1 MAKFLAGQTLKL
13 KSKMD
18 SSEIF
23 YILLLIFIVGIQVFR
38 IFRKRSLKG
47 SLSHQKYF
55 SLNSDQE
62 ILASSTGM
70 IIRASCLFQ
79 LLNESQKSQFRKR
92 VLAFIRNKEFI
103 PSGVLEEVTDEM
115 KIIVS
120 SLITQ
125 LTFGHPEEN
134 LEMFTKII
142 LYPDEFQYGQSDQY
156 LDGEVNLSGCI
167 ILSWKN
173 LVEGIE
179 DKADGRNLALHEAA
193 HALRLSA
200 AFHMSDQSEKMIAL
214 FHEFDELAGK
224 EMQNYEVGR
233 QNFFREYGAENYNEF
248 FAVATECFFEVPEK
262 FYEYN
267 PLLYNKLKQIM
278 RLDLMQMNPVLQDV

>member
-1 MAKFLAGQTLKL
+1 
-13 KSKMD
+13 MD

-23 YILLLIFIVGIQVFR
+23 YILLLIFIIGLQVFR
-38 IFRKRSLKG
+38 IIRKRSLKG
-47 SLSHQKYF
+47 SAKYQKYF
-55 SLNSDQE
+55 SLDSDQE
-62 ILASSTGM
+62 IIASSTGM
-70 IIRASCLFQ
+70 FIRASGLFQ
-79 LLNESQKSQFRKR
+79 LLNESQKSLFRKR

-103 PSGVLEEVTDEM
+103 PSGGLKEVTDEM

-200 AFHMSDQSEKMIAL
+200 AFHMADQSEKMIAL
-214 FHEFDELAGK
+214 FHQFDEQLAKKCRIMKKGVRIFSGNMAPK
-224 EMQNYEVGR
+224 TTMNSLLLLLSAFLKCR
-233 QNFFREYGAENYNEF
+233 DHTPLFFNGF
-248 FAVATECFFEVPEK
+248 
-262 FYEYN
+262 
-267 PLLYNKLKQIM
+267 ISGI
-278 RLDLMQMNPVLQDV
+278 